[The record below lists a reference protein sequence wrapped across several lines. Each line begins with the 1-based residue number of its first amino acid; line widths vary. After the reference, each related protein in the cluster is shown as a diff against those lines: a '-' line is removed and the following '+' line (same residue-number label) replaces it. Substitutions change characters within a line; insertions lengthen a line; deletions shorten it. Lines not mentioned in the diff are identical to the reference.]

1 MLSAWMD
8 FHRATILRKL
18 EGLPDDKLRRP
29 MVASGTNLLGL
40 VKHLA
45 RAEHY
50 WFVQM
55 FAGEDDGLPRPNSDG
70 DFAAGAGETV
80 DDIVQQY
87 VRVCDRARRI
97 VDAADLDDRGRGSAG
112 NRRAS
117 ADQFSLRW
125 ILIHMIEE
133 TARHNGHADIVREQI
148 DGATGT

>member
-8 FHRATILRKL
+8 FHRATILRKV
-18 EGLPDDKLRRP
+18 EGLPDEGLRRP

-45 RAEHY
+45 LAEHY
-50 WFVQM
+50 WFVQI
-55 FAGEDDGLPRPNSDG
+55 FAGENDGLPRPNTDV
-70 DFAAGAGETV
+70 DFAAEPGETV

-87 VRVCDRARRI
+87 LRVCERARRI
-97 VDAADLDDRGRGSAG
+97 VEAADLDDRGCGSVG

-133 TARHNGHADIVREQI
+133 TARHNGHADILREQI